1 MSDPRTPAD
10 AQRPFDAPPLDEFL
24 PYLMNRVA
32 GRLNQEL
39 AARLRPR
46 RLTFQHWRVLL
57 VLAGRDGRNMT
68 ELADGTA
75 IPQST
80 LSRLIDRMQRA
91 GLVTRRGATGD
102 SRVVEVA
109 LTPAGRD
116 AFAAILPVAQGVYRD
131 AVRGIDDNG
140 IRQFMAVLRTMGR
153 DSGAAAEPPAR
164 AAE

>member
-1 MSDPRTPAD
+1 MNDPHPPAD
-10 AQRPFDAPPLDEFL
+10 AQRPFDAPPLDDFL

-39 AARLRPR
+39 AVRLRPH

-80 LSRLIDRMQRA
+80 LSRLIDRMQRV
-91 GLVTRRGATGD
+91 GLVARRVAAND

-116 AFAAILPVAQGVYRD
+116 TFAAILPVAQGVYRD
-131 AVRGIDDNG
+131 AVRGVDDSG
-140 IRQFMAVLRTMGR
+140 IRKFMEMLRTMGR
-153 DSGAAAEPPAR
+153 NSGAAAGTSAR
-164 AAE
+164 ATE